1 VRRGTAEHDLDVLV
15 AAVRGDGPIP
25 GWPRAEAART
35 LVELGDLRAV
45 GPLISALAEVDS
57 WLLGDEIVRVLGQ
70 LGSKRAIK
78 PIRRARE
85 AQHTSNKRAL
95 EALALLGDRA
105 ALTELRERL
114 TDRDF
119 PTRIATGEVLA
130 DLAPR
135 LALEPALRSALT
147 TALAED
153 EDDRVRIYAARAL
166 GATGGVDAIDPLI
179 GSLQDE
185 SDVVGRV
192 SAAALT
198 RLGEP
203 AVAHLIAELEQAAYA
218 AKRQRAA
225 AALKAVFTP
234 RERVAGDR
242 PESLPALGSLALPA
256 LCGAL
261 DDPDALVRS
270 LATEALRAIAGH
282 PAMGPAAESAQRA
295 LAAADARRRDSPES
309 ESPGVESHVTE
320 PDEQHKEATQ
330 MSANPSAIEDQMR
343 MLQGSISARQEE
355 LHNVTD
361 TLAAAAHRVGQ
372 RAIASRVA
380 LVFLGAL
387 VATRETANQIFGGDT
402 LGVVV
407 LFTLAGLVIA
417 VIAGLEAAFKW
428 ENNAAELRTLA
439 ATCQSTLRQVD
450 SQWQKQIGTA
460 PSDERRIDAARQL
473 LDVQDSKLAEV
484 QQQAARFGVNITL
497 AVRDGIE
504 LDSDRAPRRQY
515 LA

>member
-1 VRRGTAEHDLDVLV
+1 
-15 AAVRGDGPIP
+15 
-25 GWPRAEAART
+25 
-35 LVELGDLRAV
+35 
-45 GPLISALAEVDS
+45 
-57 WLLGDEIVRVLGQ
+57 
-70 LGSKRAIK
+70 
-78 PIRRARE
+78 
-85 AQHTSNKRAL
+85 
-95 EALALLGDRA
+95 
-105 ALTELRERL
+105 
-114 TDRDF
+114 
-119 PTRIATGEVLA
+119 
-130 DLAPR
+130 
-135 LALEPALRSALT
+135 
-147 TALAED
+147 
-153 EDDRVRIYAARAL
+153 
-166 GATGGVDAIDPLI
+166 
-179 GSLQDE
+179 
-185 SDVVGRV
+185 
-192 SAAALT
+192 
-198 RLGEP
+198 
-203 AVAHLIAELEQAAYA
+203 
-218 AKRQRAA
+218 
-225 AALKAVFTP
+225 
-234 RERVAGDR
+234 
-242 PESLPALGSLALPA
+242 
-256 LCGAL
+256 
-261 DDPDALVRS
+261 
-270 LATEALRAIAGH
+270 
-282 PAMGPAAESAQRA
+282 
-295 LAAADARRRDSPES
+295 
-309 ESPGVESHVTE
+309 
-320 PDEQHKEATQ
+320 

-515 LA
+515 LV